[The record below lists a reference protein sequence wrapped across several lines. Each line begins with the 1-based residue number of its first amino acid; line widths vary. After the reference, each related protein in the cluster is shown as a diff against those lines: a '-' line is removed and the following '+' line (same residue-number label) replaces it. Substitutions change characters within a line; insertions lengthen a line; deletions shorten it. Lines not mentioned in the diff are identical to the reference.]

1 MSGFKNEND
10 IILALDSKNFTDL
23 NVNLQKMVL
32 KINDNKTPNSITAK
46 KYAGKDKAD
55 LSVIL
60 DGKESKISV
69 KKGTGNSVHQEPI
82 EGFIIFLAKE
92 IEKDQAV
99 FDAMRHFIWGDET
112 LDGKGNKKDRISA
125 SDYKKKYPQKVTL
138 IQNYLDKYKAVL
150 IERFLISGS
159 TSNNKIDHLYYG
171 TIEDGIICKT
181 DDFLNYAIQNNCKS
195 AINIGILSFQAWN
208 RNINGGDK
216 SENKRGQ
223 IQLKWGTLQQDIK
236 KI

>member
-82 EGFIIFLAKE
+82 EGFINFLSKE
-92 IEKDQAV
+92 IENDKVV
-99 FDAMRHFIWGDET
+99 FDNMRHFIWGDET
-112 LDGKGNKKDRISA
+112 LDGKGNKKDRITA
-125 SDYKKKYPQKVTL
+125 SDYEKKYPQK
-138 IQNYLDKYKAVL
+138 I
-150 IERFLISGS
+150 
-159 TSNNKIDHLYYG
+159 TSVH
-171 TIEDGIICKT
+171 
-181 DDFLNYAIQNNCKS
+181 
-195 AINIGILSFQAWN
+195 
-208 RNINGGDK
+208 
-216 SENKRGQ
+216 
-223 IQLKWGTLQQDIK
+223 
-236 KI
+236 